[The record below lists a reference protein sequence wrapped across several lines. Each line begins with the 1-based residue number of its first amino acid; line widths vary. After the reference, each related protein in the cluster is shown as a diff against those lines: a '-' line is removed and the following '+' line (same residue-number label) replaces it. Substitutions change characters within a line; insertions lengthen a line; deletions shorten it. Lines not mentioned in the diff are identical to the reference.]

1 MTSKIRMRMVL
12 LTCALAMMSVGGSEP
27 PPCECEPTV
36 SPAQAFERADLV
48 FFGRPSDFYYGAGA
62 NREWHQY
69 WEFDVEGVWKGPA
82 QPHLRIY
89 ASGSEGPGSCDGYFK
104 VGERYLVYAYL
115 EEKIPNRYLVSGCSR
130 TTIAERSLRDLGFL
144 GKPSHI
150 FSE

>member
-1 MTSKIRMRMVL
+1 MRISMVL
-12 LTCALAMMSVGGSEP
+12 VICALATLLVGGSEDV
-27 PPCECEPTV
+27 PCECDAIL

-48 FFGRPSDFYYGAGA
+48 FFGQPSRFYYAAGA
-62 NREWHQY
+62 QREWHQY

-82 QPHLRIY
+82 QSHLRIY
-89 ASGSEGPGSCDGYFK
+89 ASGSEGPNTCDRYFQ

-115 EEKIPNRYLVSGCSR
+115 ENKFPNRYLVSTCSR

-144 GKPSHI
+144 GKPPHS